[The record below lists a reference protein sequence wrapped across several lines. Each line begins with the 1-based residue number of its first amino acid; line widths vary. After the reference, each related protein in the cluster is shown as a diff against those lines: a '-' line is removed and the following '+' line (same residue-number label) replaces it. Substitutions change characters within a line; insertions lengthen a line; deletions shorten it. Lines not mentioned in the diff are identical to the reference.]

1 MKKTLVL
8 FAVLFGFISCKE
20 NAVDKPSKLI
30 AEDKM
35 IDVMYDLSI
44 LDAIKYQNPA
54 SLETYKVS
62 PSQYI
67 YKKYKIDSAQFAQ
80 SNIYYASNYTDYKEM
95 YDEVI
100 KRIDAKKIVL
110 DSLVAREDKKQA
122 KIKADSLKLSKDTL
136 IKKEVLLLKK
146 MKSVRRK
153 NKDTL
158 RIQ

>member
-1 MKKTLVL
+1 MKKILLL
-8 FAVLFGFISCKE
+8 FAVLFGIISCKE
-20 NAVDKPSKLI
+20 DAVDKPSKLI

-54 SLETYKVS
+54 SLETYKIN

-80 SNIYYASNYTDYKEM
+80 SNIYYASNYKDYKEM

-100 KRIDAKKIVL
+100 KRIDAKKIIL

-122 KIKADSLKLSKDTL
+122 VIKADSLKLSKDTL
-136 IKKEVLLLKK
+136 IKKEVLLIKK
-146 MKSVRRK
+146 RKSIRK
-153 NKDTL
+153 NNRDTL